1 MKSEMKKVLIYIQL
15 VIGLCCI
22 SLDAQAQAKR
32 PTLMVIPADAWCR
45 EHGFMTATE
54 PQHADYARALTTDED
69 LLPVVAKIG
78 ELMAEQDF
86 PLKDLGQ
93 QLRSGD
99 TLLQRVQAD
108 IFLEVAWKLNK
119 IGPKRSVTYTLRGLD
134 AYTNKQVA
142 TASGTGKPSFSA
154 ELPVLLQEAVIEQMD
169 AFQEQLLQHFDD
181 LFENGREVSIA
192 VVIDEGADFNFD
204 TEFDG
209 DPLTDLLDDWMAQ
222 NTVGNRYSLSQAQE
236 RSLLFEQ
243 VRIPMMS
250 DNGMAMDARRFAT
263 QLRRDLQP
271 LGLKARVT
279 TDGLGKAT
287 VHLSKN

>member
-1 MKSEMKKVLIYIQL
+1 MNKA
-15 VIGLCCI
+15 
-22 SLDAQAQAKR
+22 SLLFVVHFTFFLTGVCLPVFPQAKR
-32 PTLMVIPADAWCR
+32 PTLMVVPADSWCR
-45 EHGFMTATE
+45 EHGFMTNTE
-54 PQHADYARALTTDED
+54 PPHADYVRALTSDED

-99 TLLQRVQAD
+99 SLLQRAQAD

-119 IGPKRSVTYTLRGLD
+119 IGPKKSVTYTLRGLD
-134 AYTNKQVA
+134 AYTSKQVA
-142 TASGTGKPSFSA
+142 TASGTGKPSFAA

-169 AFQEQLLQHFDD
+169 AFQEQLLQHFED
-181 LFENGREVSIA
+181 LFENGREVRIA
-192 VVIDEGADFNFD
+192 VEIASDADFTFD
-204 TEFDG
+204 SEFDG

-222 NTVGNRYSLSQAQE
+222 NAVGGRYSLSDAKE

-243 VRIPMMS
+243 VRIPMIA
-250 DNGMAMDARRFAT
+250 DNGMAVDARRFAT

-279 TDGLGKAT
+279 AEGLGYAT
-287 VHLSKN
+287 VHLSK